1 MSQIL
6 TEHWH
11 YLADQARLEAYE
23 RAIAEVVH
31 PNNVVLDLGA
41 GSGILGLLAC
51 RAGAKRVY
59 AVDDGPVIELARRI
73 CRANGYQD
81 RVVFIKGH
89 SLEVELPEKV
99 DLIIADQVG
108 FGGEHGLL
116 RYFNDARSRLLNPGG
131 ILVPAEIDLY
141 LAPVETQR
149 MWSQIIFWESTVAG
163 FDVHPAHTLALNSRY
178 SVALQ
183 PDELLAQPSIVAK
196 IDLQSQMQQLFI
208 ITTTI
213 AVTRPGYLHG
223 IGGWFVAQL
232 TPSISMTNI
241 PNAQDKIN
249 RNAVFFPIE
258 NPVAVK
264 AGDEIGIQLH
274 IRWENDIY
282 TWNVEIFSNRLD
294 VDQSNLGTMRHSTW
308 KSMFFSMED
317 LQRMQPNYVPSL
329 TPQGKAQQL
338 VLSLCDGT
346 KTLPQIKHEVL
357 RQFPS
362 LFHTQNE
369 LSVFVSELI
378 QRTTRP

>member
-1 MSQIL
+1 MIS
-6 TEHWH
+6 
-11 YLADQARLEAYE
+11 AY
-23 RAIAEVVH
+23 
-31 PNNVVLDLGA
+31 
-41 GSGILGLLAC
+41 
-51 RAGAKRVY
+51 
-59 AVDDGPVIELARRI
+59 
-73 CRANGYQD
+73 
-81 RVVFIKGH
+81 
-89 SLEVELPEKV
+89 
-99 DLIIADQVG
+99 QVS
-108 FGGEHGLL
+108 FGGEYVLL
-116 RYFNDARSRLLNPGG
+116 RYFNEARSRLRNPGG